1 MVVDFIQDFRYGLR
15 QIGRSP
21 GFFAVAALLLA
32 IGTAASTQIF
42 ALVDALL
49 LRPLPVSNPQNLVQL
64 FEQQAKR
71 PADSY
76 FDYRFYKRL
85 AHSSSTL
92 FDIVGQSETTRSLE
106 QGQHAE
112 RIHAVAVTEDFFRS
126 LGAMPMLGR
135 VIVPGDDHVVVLSYA
150 CWSQNFGRDPNVV
163 GQRVRL
169 QGHAYTVAGVTGRAF
184 TGTTLDS
191 SPDLWMPFANQHDFE
206 RVPDPT
212 LDHYVIEIIARLRP
226 AATERQAQQETAALW
241 SRYLQEAEE
250 GNPTGYSGLNRGE
263 LQVRSITH
271 GVSLMRSQSQ
281 GALVLLLGGTGLLLL
296 MVCANVGGLLLSRAT
311 ARERET
317 AVRIAL
323 GASRWQV
330 MRRWLVES
338 SLLTVVGGA
347 AGVAL
352 AYVSMPLLMR
362 WMPPAHGTGFD
373 PSEIR
378 TLALYVSLD
387 LRVAAFALLICGV
400 TAALCALAPAWRS
413 SHSDIN
419 MALKST
425 ITDRRTHLF
434 QSVLCGFQIALCT
447 TLLISAGLIIR
458 SLANLRAS
466 DAGFDQ
472 DHITV
477 FSIDPHVRGYDRQRT
492 WSLEQRLMDGV
503 RALPGVEG
511 AALADRALMRGIGL
525 GNSVVFPGQSGGI
538 INSSINSV
546 TPDYFAVM
554 GIRVLAG
561 RNLSQSEITGDGRLE
576 KVIVNE
582 AFVRKFLNGQN
593 PLGSQFDT
601 GKRFEKPRYE
611 IIGVVS
617 DTKYRSLREIPPP
630 IYYSFGFGP
639 NAYPDAFVLHVR
651 SHADPHT
658 IIQPVRRLLQSID
671 PELPLYQ
678 VATLSEE
685 VDRSLW
691 QEHLLAAL
699 TSCFGAFALLLS
711 VIGLYGILAHFV
723 TRRQQEIGLRIAL
736 GADSQQVIW
745 LVARRVLPML
755 AMGVFAGAALSW
767 LAGQLVR
774 SLLYG
779 VQPFDLI
786 SEVPAIML
794 LITIAIGGATVPAFR
809 AIRLDPSSV
818 LRKDS

>member
-15 QIGRSP
+15 QIRRSP

-49 LRPLPVSNPQNLVQL
+49 LRPLPVSNPQNLVEL

-76 FDYRFYKRL
+76 FDYRFYNRL

-92 FDIVGQSETTRSLE
+92 FDVIGQAETTRALE

-163 GQRVRL
+163 GWRVRL
-169 QGHAYTVAGVTGRAF
+169 QGHAYTVVGVTGRAF

-191 SPDLWMPFANQHDFE
+191 SPDLWIPFLNQHDFE

-226 AATERQAQQETAALW
+226 GVTERRAQQETAALW
-241 SRYLQEAEE
+241 TRYLQEAEE

-263 LQVRSITH
+263 LQVRSIAH

-352 AYVSMPLLMR
+352 AYVSMPLLMH

-378 TLALYVSLD
+378 TLTLYVSLD

-472 DHITV
+472 DHVSV
-477 FSIDPHVRGYDRQRT
+477 FSIDPHVRGYDHQRT
-492 WSLEQRLMDGV
+492 WSLEQQLLNGV

-582 AFVRKFLNGQN
+582 AFVRKFLNGRN

-617 DTKYRSLREIPPP
+617 DTKYRSLREVPPP
-630 IYYSFGFGP
+630 IYYSFGFGL

-651 SHADPHT
+651 SHGDPHA
-658 IIQPVRRLLQSID
+658 IIQPVHRLLQSID

-685 VDRSLW
+685 VDHSLW
-691 QEHLLAAL
+691 REHLLVAL

-711 VIGLYGILAHFV
+711 AIGLYGILAHFV

-767 LAGQLVR
+767 LVGQLVR

-786 SEVPAIML
+786 SEIPAILL
-794 LITIAIGGATVPAFR
+794 LITIAIGGATVPTLR
-809 AIRLDPSSV
+809 AVRLDPSSV
-818 LRKDS
+818 LRNES